1 MEEGINE
8 GGGDEGK
15 EGGMKAYTE
24 DTFPRRH
31 FRTC

>member
-1 MEEGINE
+1 MR